1 MSLKIKNEKKRE
13 KEKYLIKGINL
24 FYFPYTQ
31 LHKRVHRLGNIVTF
45 CQNFGPAWILVQIN
59 TKIF

>member
-1 MSLKIKNEKKRE
+1 MKKRK
-13 KEKYLIKGINL
+13 KEKYLIKGIHL

-31 LHKRVHRLGNIVTF
+31 LHKQVHRLGNIVTL
-45 CQNFGPAWILVQIN
+45 CQKFGPAWILVQIN